1 MRSAP
6 ADGVAPACVAIT
18 KVVAMRPI
26 RLTIQEIV
34 SPGSVETVENALRL
48 VPGVISVHA
57 DPAAHSVVVEAGDSV
72 EIDELIA
79 AVQKA
84 GYIATLVG

>member
-1 MRSAP
+1 
-6 ADGVAPACVAIT
+6 
-18 KVVAMRPI
+18 MRPI
-26 RLTIQEIV
+26 RLTIQEIA
-34 SPGSVETVENALRL
+34 SPGSVETVENALRM

-57 DPAAHSVVVEAGDSV
+57 DPPAHGVVVEAGDSI
-72 EIDELIA
+72 EIDDLIA